1 MLVVGAVALF
11 IAGQSVHALQEA
23 VSEAC
28 VLLANHTSNVNA
40 AIFALAAVCC
50 VYLLLQWSSSK
61 TRNAASNN
69 NTGILG
75 IEVYFP
81 SSFVSQADLEQA
93 NGVSAGKY
101 TKGLGQEAMAFTGD
115 REDINSIALTVV
127 QNLLEKYK
135 ISPEKVGRLE
145 IGTETLI
152 DKSKSTKTTLMSL
165 FKGNSDIEGAT
176 VFNACY
182 GGTAALLNALQ
193 WVDSTWWDGRY
204 AIVVAADIAVYEDGP
219 ARPSGGCGA
228 VALLIGRDAPLAVN
242 LSSKTTHACDV
253 WDFFKPNM
261 DSEYPVVNGAL
272 SQSCYLKALDDCY
285 TRFCN
290 KKGRFSVDAAD
301 FFLFHSPYNK
311 LVQKSFGR
319 LMFLDARNGTSSA
332 STHDVAAWLHK
343 PLEETYTDRDLEA
356 NLKAFSAK
364 KYAALVEP
372 SCHASKQ
379 IGNTYTA
386 ALYVNLASL
395 VSDQGAALENKDL
408 VMFSYGSGALATMFE
423 IRTRGVSHEFSLAR
437 IAKAVSMRSRLQ
449 ARQQASPAE
458 LTLALQARQL
468 AHGAKN
474 FTPCYPIDTLF
485 PGTYYLEHVNENSER
500 VYARRDTSPM
510 AQRNGELCPKDL
522 LAKLNAPTEEPATAE
537 PVTASPRSSGSE
549 ETKSES
555 GSTSS
560 VGVDVPIVVTG
571 VAAGIPGSEKA
582 CFSSESLAALLNG
595 SNCITPLNDE
605 IKREML
611 EKNVVMIKKAD
622 GKQVRCPVKTQE
634 ENIQLAARIGKVDLT
649 AYGVAESIADT
660 MDRAVQVAVAAGLE
674 ACKDAGLVRG
684 DSSDPEAW
692 VLPEDMQDT
701 TGVMYATSFPALD
714 SAINEVMRFLK
725 SQSLS
730 NAQIASIV
738 PALQARLERATD
750 ALDENTLDALN
761 HLRELTETLKDDDL
775 TVHYEFD
782 RKFLFRVLVLG
793 NAQLAQLIKARGPNV
808 QTNAACAGT
817 TQAIAIAADMIRVGR
832 AERMIVVAGDNASS
846 DTLIPWL
853 GNGFR
858 ALGAATIQSSVE
870 LAALPFD
877 ARRSG
882 MILGAGAIGVVIER
896 EDVAL
901 RRHAESSALANRSP
915 FKCRLVDTW
924 YSNSAYH
931 GVSLDKRHIAA
942 ELDRFLSA
950 VERKHG
956 ISRQEIARH
965 GVYFSHETCTHA
977 TPAASCA
984 ANEIFALRHCFG
996 EDLAHMYILN
1006 TKGYTGHPMGVSF
1019 EDVTA
1024 VEVLRTGK
1032 LPPIVNLQQP
1042 DPYLGNIRLSR
1053 GEEYAARYALRFA
1066 AGFGSQVVFALYGI

>member
-1 MLVVGAVALF
+1 MALF
-11 IAGQSVHALQEA
+11 IASQSVEALQEA

-40 AIFALAAVCC
+40 CILALAAVCC
-50 VYLLLQWSSSK
+50 VYLVLQWSSK
-61 TRNAASNN
+61 KGDKAPAPNH
-69 NTGILG
+69 TGILG
-75 IEVYFP
+75 MEVYFP
-81 SSFVSQADLEQA
+81 STFVAQTDLEQA

-127 QNLLEKYK
+127 QSLLEKYK
-135 ISPEKVGRLE
+135 ISPSQVGRLE

-165 FKGNSDIEGAT
+165 FKGNTDIEGVT

-219 ARPSGGCGA
+219 ARPTGGCGA
-228 VALLIGRDAPLAVN
+228 VALLIGRDAPLAVD
-242 LSSKTTHACDV
+242 LSTRTTHACDV

-261 DSEYPVVNGAL
+261 DSEYPQVNGAL
-272 SQSCYLKALDDCY
+272 SQTCYLRALDDCY
-285 TRFCN
+285 LRFCN
-290 KKGRFSVDAAD
+290 KKGRFSVDSAD
-301 FFLFHSPYNK
+301 YMLFHSPYNK

-319 LMFLDARNGTSSA
+319 LMFLDARNGTSNAPSD
-332 STHDVAAWLHK
+332 DVAAWLQK
-343 PLEETYTDRDLEA
+343 PLEDTYTDRDLEA
-356 NLKAFSAK
+356 NLKSFSAK
-364 KYAALVEP
+364 KYETLVEP
-372 SCHASKQ
+372 TCHASKQ

-386 ALYVNLASL
+386 SLYMNLASL
-395 VSDQGAALENKDL
+395 VSDQGATLQDKHL
-408 VMFSYGSGALATMFE
+408 VLFSYGSGALATMFE
-423 IRTRGVSHEFSLAR
+423 IRARSVAHDLNLDR
-437 IAKAVSMRSRLQ
+437 IAKAVSMRPRLQ
-449 ARQQASPAE
+449 SRCQASPAE
-458 LTLALQARQL
+458 LTWALQARQL

-474 FTPCYPIDTLF
+474 FNPCYPVDRLF
-485 PGTYYLEHVNENSER
+485 PGTFYLDHVNDKYER
-500 VYARRDTSPM
+500 VYTRRDFLPM
-510 AQRNGELCPKDL
+510 VKKTDELCPKEL
-522 LAKLNAPTEEPATAE
+522 LQRLNGGTDEPATA
-537 PVTASPRSSGSE
+537 SIGSSASE
-549 ETKSES
+549 EVKSEAEAA
-555 GSTSS
+555 
-560 VGVDVPIVVTG
+560 VPCRQDLPIVVTG
-571 VAAGIPGSEKA
+571 VAAGIPGGENA
-582 CFSSESLAALLNG
+582 CFNGDSLTSLLNG
-595 SNCITPLNDE
+595 CNCITPLREE
-605 IKREML
+605 IKEEML
-611 EKNVVMIKKAD
+611 EKNVVTLKKTD
-622 GKQVRCPVKTQE
+622 GKAIRCPVKCKE

-692 VLPEDMQDT
+692 VLPQELQDT

-730 NAQIASIV
+730 SAQISSIV
-738 PALQARLERATD
+738 PALQARLERTVD
-750 ALDENTLDALN
+750 TLDATTMEALE
-761 HLRELTETLKDDDL
+761 HLRDLTETLKSDDL
-775 TVHYEFD
+775 TVNYEFD

-793 NAQLAQLIKARGPNV
+793 NAQLAQLIKARGPNL

-832 AERMIVVAGDNASS
+832 AERMVVVAGDNASS
-846 DTLIPWL
+846 DTLMPWL

-858 ALGAATIQSSVE
+858 ALGAATIQGDVE

-882 MILGAGAIGVVIER
+882 MILGAGAIGMVLER
-896 EDVAL
+896 EDILL
-901 RRHAESSALANRSP
+901 RRLADAGTVSDRAP
-915 FKCRLVDTW
+915 YKCRLVDTW

-931 GVSLDKRHIAA
+931 GVSLDKRHIAE

-956 ISRQEIARH
+956 ISRQDIARH

-984 ANEIFALRHCFG
+984 ANEIYALRHCFG
-996 EDLAHMYILN
+996 DDLEQMYILN

-1053 GEEYAARYALRFA
+1053 GENYPARYALRFA